1 LKERRKKRK
10 IKKKKKKKL
19 KDGGKEDIIYHRISG
34 HNLPKGRS
42 RSFSA
47 PCRLKYWQKL
57 NLENIF
63 EIEEN

>member
-1 LKERRKKRK
+1 MNLEERRKKEK
-10 IKKKKKKKL
+10 KEKEEIKKN
-19 KDGGKEDIIYHRISG
+19 GGKEDIIYHRISG
-34 HNLPKGRS
+34 HNLPKGRA

-63 EIEEN
+63 KITEN